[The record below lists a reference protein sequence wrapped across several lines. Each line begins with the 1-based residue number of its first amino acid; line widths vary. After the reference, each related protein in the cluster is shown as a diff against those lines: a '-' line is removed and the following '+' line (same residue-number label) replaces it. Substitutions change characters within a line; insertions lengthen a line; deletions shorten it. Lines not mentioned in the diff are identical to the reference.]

1 MNKVKNECKIAKDSE
16 SIFRLIYDQMEKELA
31 IEKQKIKIGLAREKD
46 YMKLCN

>member
-31 IEKQKIKIGLAREKD
+31 IEKQRIKNSIWYVNIVK
-46 YMKLCN
+46 NTF